1 MKKLSFGEISED
13 RRHPVCST
21 LGVLLLAFALASCSD
36 KPPQQQAA
44 APASSSSKIVIKGSN
59 TIGEEL
65 GPRLIT
71 EFKKDH
77 PSADFTLESKG
88 TGYGFAAL
96 MAGQCDLAA
105 ASRPPIKDELELA
118 EARGFQFNDYNIG
131 AYCVAVV
138 VNANSPVK
146 DLTREQVRDIF
157 TGVATNWKDVGGP
170 DLPIHICIRDPISG
184 TYLGFRELALENKP
198 YGPGMKTFTSY
209 QGISQAVA
217 QEPASIGYTS
227 FDLASYPG
235 VKAVSIGGV
244 SPTPAAVNEGKYPY
258 ARKLQFY
265 TKKSNEAPSTV
276 EFVKFVQST
285 KGQEVLKQ
293 MGYVPPP

>member
-1 MKKLSFGEISED
+1 MKTLFFAETFQP
-13 RRHPVCST
+13 RRGAALRR
-21 LGVLLLAFALASCSD
+21 LGLIPVLLALASCSD
-36 KPPQQQAA
+36 KPQ
-44 APASSSSKIVIKGSN
+44 APAPAPAASNSGKVVIKGSN

-65 GPRLIT
+65 GPRLIA
-71 EFKKDH
+71 EYKKDH
-77 PSADFTLESKG
+77 PAADFALETKG

-118 EARGFQFNDYNIG
+118 EARGFQFNDYTIG
-131 AYCVAVV
+131 AYSVAVV
-138 VNANSPVK
+138 VNANAPVK
-146 DLTREQVRDIF
+146 DLTRDQVRDIF
-157 TGVATNWKDVGGP
+157 TGVITNWNALGGP

-198 YGPGMKTFTSY
+198 YGHGMKTFTSY
-209 QGISQAVA
+209 QGIAQAVA
-217 QEPASIGYTS
+217 QEAAGIGYVS
-227 FDLASYPG
+227 LDLASQPG

-244 SPTPAAVNEGKYPY
+244 APTTAAVNDGKYPY

-265 TKKSNEAPSTV
+265 TRKGSDTGPAV
-276 EFVKFVQST
+276 EFVQFVQSA

-293 MGYVPPP
+293 MGYVPHP